1 MHVCGVRMQNV
12 AELQGDVRGL
22 KRECG
27 ERDELLLEKDRRIA
41 DVKAT
46 VLELQKLKFVLE
58 YKVDELRGQAL
69 PREQKLDALTAQI
82 SVRDLPGHQAAAL
95 CLAVLTLR

>member
-1 MHVCGVRMQNV
+1 MLLQAV
-12 AELQGDVRGL
+12 AELEGDVAAL
-22 KRECG
+22 KREVG
-27 ERDELLLEKDRRIA
+27 ERDELLLDKDRRIA

-58 YKVDELRGQAL
+58 YKVDELRTQAL

-82 SVRDLPGHQAAAL
+82 SVRVHPPAVACCPAL
-95 CLAVLTLR
+95 MPSCC